1 MKYNN
6 QDYQSAIDEYK
17 NGDCFSLKTEI
28 EFLSRRDIPEYDK
41 ESYYFIHE
49 ALELAKKKQERN
61 PKDKDAEVLIASL
74 NGLSRRMNEV
84 GAANMVLS
92 SIKSDSLETE
102 YDCVLALEKSL
113 ENELYEDS
121 LTKIIHFIK
130 KKRDFHVALV
140 ILNKINLIN
149 GDLRMEIAKYFIE
162 RMQYVIEKDIGVKK
176 VLGGLWGYKSS
187 NWNNKEFKNDD
198 YVKYQDLVIKINRS
212 FKTKRG

>member
-6 QDYQSAIDEYK
+6 QDYQTAIDEYK
-17 NGDCFSLKTEI
+17 NGDCLSLKIEI
-28 EFLSRRDIPEYDK
+28 KFLSRRDIPEYDK

-49 ALELAKKKQERN
+49 ALELAKKKNDFE
-61 PKDKDAEVLIASL
+61 LIASL
-74 NGLSRRMNEV
+74 NELARRMNEV
-84 GAANMVLS
+84 GAANMALS

-149 GDLRMEIAKYFIE
+149 SDLRMEIAKYFIE

>member
-6 QDYQSAIDEYK
+6 QDYQTAIDEYK
-17 NGDCFSLKTEI
+17 NGDCFSLETKI
-28 EFLSRRDIPEYDK
+28 KFLSRRDIPEYD
-41 ESYYFIHE
+41 EETYNFIHE
-49 ALELAKKKQERN
+49 ALELAKKKN
-61 PKDKDAEVLIASL
+61 DKKDEGLIASL
-74 NGLSRRMNEV
+74 KGLSRRMNEV
-84 GAANMVLS
+84 GAANMALS
-92 SIKSDSLETE
+92 SITSDSLETE

-113 ENELYEDS
+113 ENELYEYP

-149 GDLRMEIAKYFIE
+149 SDLRMEIAKYFIE

-198 YVKYQDLVIKINRS
+198 YVKYQDLVIKINKS